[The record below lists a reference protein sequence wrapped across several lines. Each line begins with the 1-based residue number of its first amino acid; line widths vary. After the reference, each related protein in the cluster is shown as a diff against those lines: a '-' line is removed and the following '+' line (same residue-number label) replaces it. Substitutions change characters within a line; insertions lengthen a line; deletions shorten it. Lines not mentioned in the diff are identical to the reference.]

1 MVGNLHD
8 DLSICL
14 EKVTIDGLFEALG
27 GPCNALLFK
36 LDLASSA
43 LIVLGTNI
51 AIEYSQSKN
60 HVVERWNVE
69 LKIFVPDWIQ
79 VAMLNG

>member
-14 EKVTIDGLFEALG
+14 EKVTIDGLFEALR

-36 LDLASSA
+36 LDLAPSA
-43 LIVLGTNI
+43 LVVLGTNI
-51 AIEYSQSKN
+51 TVEYSQCKN